1 MKTQSGTIISLIIS
15 IVFLVGHL
23 SGQTPTARTAFEKA
37 KAAGF
42 SGVVLVAKEGKI
54 QFYEAAGKRKFET
67 DENLKTDDIFE
78 LASVSKQFTAMVI
91 MMLKE
96 RGKLNFDDPISKY
109 LQVPYPNITIR
120 HLLTHTSGLPDYQE
134 VMDKNWDKSKV
145 AGNPEILEYLN
156 RYAPPALFQAGEKYT
171 YSNTGYV
178 LLASIAEKA
187 GGQDFIEMCRGW
199 IFKPLK
205 MHDTNIRTLEEKAK
219 VKNFAAGHSKD
230 TVGNY
235 VNANKFRAS
244 DYTVW
249 LGHRKGPGRISSTAR
264 DLLKWDT
271 ALYTEKLVKK
281 ETLAE
286 AFTNGTLNSGGTIDY
301 GFGWSVLTDQA
312 GQKYVQHTGDNPGY
326 STIIIRFMA
335 DKKTIIVL
343 CNNAHQSMQTLVAE
357 LKG

>member
-1 MKTQSGTIISLIIS
+1 MKIIISLFICFIFFFEQT
-15 IVFLVGHL
+15 IA
-23 SGQTPTARTAFEKA
+23 QTPDARAAFEKA
-37 KAAGF
+37 KKAGF
-42 SGVVLVAKEGKI
+42 SGVVLVAKDGKI
-54 QFYEAAGKRKFET
+54 QFYEAAGKRKFEA
-67 DENLKTDDIFE
+67 DELLKKTDVFE

-109 LQVPYPNITIR
+109 VEVPYANITIR
-120 HLLTHTSGLPDYQE
+120 HLLTHTGGLPDYQA

-156 RYAPPALFQAGEKYT
+156 RYAPPKLFQPGEKYT

-178 LLASIAEKA
+178 LLASIAEQAA
-187 GGQDFIEMCRGW
+187 GKDFIEMCREW

-205 MHDTNIRTLEEKAK
+205 MRDTDIRTLEEKAK
-219 VKNFAAGHSKD
+219 VKNFAAGHQKD
-230 TVGNY
+230 EKGNY

-249 LGHRKGPGRISSTAR
+249 LGNRKGPGRISSTAR
-264 DLLKWDT
+264 DLLKWDA

-286 AFTNGTLNSGGTIDY
+286 AFTSAVLNNGGKVNY
-301 GFGWSVLTDQA
+301 GFGWEVLTDKA
-312 GQKYVQHTGDNPGY
+312 GKKYVQHTGDNPGY
-326 STIIIRFMA
+326 KTIIVRFIA
-335 DKKTIIVL
+335 DKRTIIVL
-343 CNNAHQSMQTLVAE
+343 CNNAHESMQTLVAE